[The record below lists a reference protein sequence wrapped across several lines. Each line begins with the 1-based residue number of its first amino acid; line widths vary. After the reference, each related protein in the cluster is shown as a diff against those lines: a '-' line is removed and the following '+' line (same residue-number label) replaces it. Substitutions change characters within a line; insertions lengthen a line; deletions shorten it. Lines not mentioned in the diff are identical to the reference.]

1 MNRIDMK
8 NRWKLLAAPMI
19 CLAFFAC
26 KPEKTVDVTETTEI
40 AASTIPDAHNSQN
53 SLDWNGV
60 YQGVVP
66 CADCQGIETR
76 ITLKSDGMFLRSLK
90 YLGKD
95 PNAFFDQGNFTW
107 DASGSKITLTGENG
121 ETQIYQVGE
130 NVLFHLDKEGNRIT
144 GDLADNYKLMKN
156 PTDPR
161 LEGKKWVLVELR
173 GKPVVQKEG
182 SREGFIQF
190 DMETSSASGNS
201 TCNGF
206 SGGYELKGQNQIT
219 FGNIAG
225 TMMACPDMKTE
236 QAFYDVLKQTDNY
249 SIADTI
255 MTLNKAKMAPLA
267 KFVIGNQ

>member
-1 MNRIDMK
+1 MK
-8 NRWKLLAAPMI
+8 IKMHFFMASLVCMTLLA
-19 CLAFFAC
+19 CRS
-26 KPEKTVDVTETTEI
+26 EKSAEEANSEKVMAT
-40 AASTIPDAHNSQN
+40 AYPDTHNSQN

-66 CADCQGIETR
+66 CADCEGIETR
-76 ITLKSDGMFLRSLK
+76 ITLKSDGTFLRSLK

-95 PNAFFDQGNFTW
+95 RNAFFDQGNFTW
-107 DASGSKITLTGENG
+107 DTSGSKIRLTGENG
-121 ETQIYQVGE
+121 ETQMYQVGE
-130 NVLFHLDKEGNRIT
+130 NILFHLDKEGNRIT
-144 GDLADNYKLMKN
+144 GDLADNYKLIKN

-190 DMETSSASGNS
+190 DMETSTASGNS

-225 TMMACPDMKTE
+225 TMMACPDMATE
-236 QAFYDVLKQTDNY
+236 QAFYGVLKQADNY

-267 KFVIGNQ
+267 KFVVGNQ

>member
-1 MNRIDMK
+1 MK
-8 NRWKLLAAPMI
+8 NKLKLLAAPMI
-19 CLAFFAC
+19 SLAFFAC
-26 KPEKTVDVTETTEI
+26 KSEKTSDVAETTAI
-40 AASTIPDAHNSQN
+40 AASTIPDTHNSQN

-66 CADCQGIETR
+66 CADCEGIETR
-76 ITLKSDGMFLRSLK
+76 ITLKSDGTFLRSLK

-95 PNAFFDQGNFTW
+95 PNAFFDQGNLTW
-107 DASGSKITLTGENG
+107 DTSGSKIRLTGENG
-121 ETQIYQVGE
+121 ETQMYQVGE

-144 GDLADNYKLMKN
+144 GDLADNYKLIKN

-161 LEGKKWVLVELR
+161 IEGKKWVLVELR

-225 TMMACPDMKTE
+225 TMMACPDMETE

-249 SIADTI
+249 SVADTI

-267 KFVIGNQ
+267 KFVLKIQ

>member
-1 MNRIDMK
+1 MK
-8 NRWKLLAAPMI
+8 NFWQILTVTMV
-19 CLAFFAC
+19 CVAFFSC
-26 KPEKTVDVTETTEI
+26 RSEKTEVVTETTTI
-40 AASTIPDAHNSQN
+40 AASTMPDTHNSQN

-60 YQGVVP
+60 YKGVVP

-76 ITLKSDGMFLRSLK
+76 ITLKSDGTFQRSLK

-95 PNAFFDQGNFTW
+95 PNTFFDQGNFTW

-121 ETQIYQVGE
+121 ETQMYQVGE
-130 NVLFHLDKEGNRIT
+130 NVLFHLDKDGNRIT
-144 GDLADNYKLMKN
+144 GDMAENYKLAKN

-161 LEGKKWVLVELR
+161 LEGKKWVLIELR

-182 SREGFIQF
+182 NREGFIQF
-190 DMETSSASGNS
+190 DMESSSASGNS
-201 TCNGF
+201 TCNSF

-225 TMMACPDMKTE
+225 TMMACQEMETE
-236 QAFYDVLKQTDNY
+236 RAFYEALQQADNY
-249 SIADTI
+249 SVSDTA

-267 KFVIGNQ
+267 RFVLKVN